1 MLTKCILLRR
11 LDLYTAAW
19 SKHSQDL
26 EKEEPEEDDTMS
38 VGEALKSLSI
48 GVNSLKQAS
57 LIMNQVNFFIR
68 YLNSELKQLNLLE
81 TKHGNDQKQPDGN
94 GRSQSSQNVV
104 RPRYQSFGNVQQS
117 GSNSQQTYHGLQNSQ
132 QKVAQNFQQG
142 NQQGN
147 QQKTVKIFLFPCPLG
162 CQHSVPWGSLSGCE
176 NFKAMAPQM
185 RKLNSLSSL
194 SEKNKTSQRLIS

>member
-1 MLTKCILLRR
+1 MKKPYNNKEAINNINQIQNILSSVKTANLIEQITGSDYQEMLTKCILLRR

-57 LIMNQVNFFIR
+57 LIMNQVNFFIK

-94 GRSQSSQNVV
+94 SRSQSSQNVV

-117 GSNSQQTYHGLQNSQ
+117 GPNS
-132 QKVAQNFQQG
+132 
-142 NQQGN
+142 
-147 QQKTVKIFLFPCPLG
+147 
-162 CQHSVPWGSLSGCE
+162 
-176 NFKAMAPQM
+176 
-185 RKLNSLSSL
+185 
-194 SEKNKTSQRLIS
+194 